1 MRQRGSIDCLYT
13 RATLYQADASAW
25 RGRYVYL
32 MMGVIIGS
40 AVCPIAFCMVW
51 SKCTATGA
59 VSGALTGLVAAVC
72 AWLGYTKA
80 NYGVVNLT
88 TTGAGADPDPVGCRR
103 GHAHAGGQPGGHPGQ
118 RAGGLTLTLTL
129 TLSAAGEDMP
139 MLVGNLVAIL
149 ASGLVD

>member
-1 MRQRGSIDCLYT
+1 MR
-13 RATLYQADASAW
+13 

-51 SKCTATGA
+51 SKCTANGA
-59 VSGALTGLVAAVC
+59 VAGALTGLVAAVC

-88 TTGAGADPDPVGCRR
+88 TTGAGCCGGC
-103 GHAHAGGQPGGHPGQ
+103 QPGPRDVQGSVRTSRVWEEC
-118 RAGGLTLTLTL
+118 RA
-129 TLSAAGEDMP
+129 SYCA
-139 MLVGNLVAIL
+139 
-149 ASGLVD
+149 